1 MFKEA
6 IAVLVSLNLLALAAP
21 PGHAQQPSAEDLSFF
36 EKEIRPLLAAR
47 CQKCHGQKVQES
59 GLRLDSRA
67 ALVKGGDTGPAV
79 VPGDPAKGLL
89 LRAVR
94 HQGDLKMPPGG
105 KQLDAAQIAALERWI
120 RMGAPWPSETVQ
132 SATRAGPITGA
143 ERRFWAFQPVK
154 DPPVPR
160 VQGAATPVD
169 AFVLA
174 RLRSEG
180 LHPVAAADRP
190 TLLRRVTFDLTG
202 LPPTPAEIESFLAD
216 DSPLA
221 FERVVDRLLASP
233 HYGECWGRH
242 WLDVAR
248 YADTAGDGADYPV
261 REAFR
266 YRDYVIHAFNAD
278 KPFDQ
283 FVREQV
289 AGDVLAQEELARGC
303 TPQRYA
309 ELVTATG
316 YLAVG
321 KRFGYNLNDD
331 FQHLDFAEVIE
342 SLGRGFLGLSL
353 GCARCHDHKYDPV
366 STEDYYALYGILK
379 GTAFAFPG
387 GEELQRPRRL
397 VPLVPPDLTAAE
409 ERARTAELAALDADS
424 RACQAHRAAV
434 AAGFAAALP
443 GSVIPPA
450 EIKRQLAGLDAELA
464 QIARRRAA
472 AAERERYPFAY
483 GVSEGTPQNARVQ
496 KRGEPDR
503 PGPEVPRRFLEILGG
518 DPLPPGAGSGRR
530 QLVDWLTRPGN
541 PLTARVIVNRV
552 WQHHFGRGLVAT
564 PSDFGS
570 RGARPSHSELLDWL
584 AARFVESGWS
594 VKGLHRLILCS
605 QAYQRA
611 STDDAANLQADPEN
625 RWLWRN
631 PRRPLE
637 AEAVRDA
644 MLAVSGRLDRSVP
657 GAHRF
662 PAVQTWNFTIHY
674 PFHAVYDHDH
684 RSVYLMVQRSRR
696 HPYLALFD
704 GADPNLSVA
713 ERLPTTTPAQAL
725 FLMNNPF
732 VHAQGDGFARRLLA
746 AGGDD
751 DARVRLAFEYAHGR
765 QPAEEEVRAALAF
778 LDGYRRK
785 LAASNAGAEQQTRQ
799 AWAALGRVLLT
810 ANAFLYLD

>member
-1 MFKEA
+1 
-6 IAVLVSLNLLALAAP
+6 
-21 PGHAQQPSAEDLSFF
+21 
-36 EKEIRPLLAAR
+36 
-47 CQKCHGQKVQES
+47 
-59 GLRLDSRA
+59 
-67 ALVKGGDTGPAV
+67 
-79 VPGDPAKGLL
+79 
-89 LRAVR
+89 
-94 HQGDLKMPPGG
+94 
-105 KQLDAAQIAALERWI
+105 
-120 RMGAPWPSETVQ
+120 
-132 SATRAGPITGA
+132 
-143 ERRFWAFQPVK
+143 
-154 DPPVPR
+154 
-160 VQGAATPVD
+160 
-169 AFVLA
+169 
-174 RLRSEG
+174 
-180 LHPVAAADRP
+180 
-190 TLLRRVTFDLTG
+190 
-202 LPPTPAEIESFLAD
+202 
-216 DSPLA
+216 
-221 FERVVDRLLASP
+221 
-233 HYGECWGRH
+233 
-242 WLDVAR
+242 
-248 YADTAGDGADYPV
+248 
-261 REAFR
+261 
-266 YRDYVIHAFNAD
+266 
-278 KPFDQ
+278 
-283 FVREQV
+283 
-289 AGDVLAQEELARGC
+289 
-303 TPQRYA
+303 
-309 ELVTATG
+309 VTATG
-316 YLAVG
+316 YLAAG

-397 VPLVPPDLTAAE
+397 VPLAPPGVAEAE
-409 ERARTAELAALDADS
+409 ERARAADLAALDAES
-424 RACQAHRAAV
+424 RACQARRAAL

-443 GSVIPPA
+443 GSVLPPA
-450 EIKRQLAGLDAELA
+450 EMKRQLAGLDAELA

-483 GVSEGTPQNARVQ
+483 GACEGTPQNVRIQ

-503 PGPEVPRRFLEILGG
+503 LGPEVPRHFLEILGG

-530 QLVDWLTRPGN
+530 QLADWLTRPGN

-570 RGARPSHSELLDWL
+570 RGARPSHPELLDWL
-584 AARFVESGWS
+584 TARFVESGWS
-594 VKGLHRLILCS
+594 VKALHRLILCS
-605 QAYQRA
+605 AAYQRA
-611 STDDAANLQADPEN
+611 SSDDPANLRADPEN

-644 MLAVSGRLDRSVP
+644 MLAVSGRLDRSAAGP
-657 GAHRF
+657 HPF

-725 FLMNNPF
+725 FLMNKPF
-732 VHAQGDGFARRLLA
+732 VHTQGDGFARRLLA

-751 DARVRLAFEYAHGR
+751 RDRVRLAFEYAHGR

-785 LAASNAGAEQQTRQ
+785 LAASSAGAEQQTRQ